1 MKKTLLLM
9 SLLPIVIS
17 VNAQYPFDKF
27 AKPDFKLYDSWKL
40 IEKPDDKKIHLT
52 VSIPNFYAD
61 SIRLTIQFTF
71 NDSKQHTE
79 NILRIYSGNSTIQS
93 FRHDVVDY
101 MPNHISS
108 YPLKIADLNGDN
120 LLDIKIVY
128 DYHSQGLHL
137 SYRLIYLLQQ
147 KDGTFIKYSFDNMFE
162 ERLDFERDL
171 DNDGTFE
178 ILSVTLVGIE
188 GHNYWRFDVFQ
199 LDGENLVDA
208 NAKFDFPVFIQFL
221 KKRNYTQTARDFSDG
236 SDERAKDLNLI
247 VDKGVILK

>member
-61 SIRLTIQFTF
+61 SIRLTIQFTVD
-71 NDSKQHTE
+71 DSKQHTE
-79 NILRIYSGNSTIQS
+79 NILRIYKGKSTIQS
-93 FRHDVVDY
+93 FRYDVVDY

-108 YPLKIADLNGDN
+108 YSVKVADLNGDN
-120 LLDIKIVY
+120 LLDLKIIY

-137 SYRLIYLLQQ
+137 RYRPIYLLQQ
-147 KDGTFIKYSFDNMFE
+147 KNETFIKYSFDNMFE
-162 ERLDFERDL
+162 NRLDFERDL
-171 DNDGTFE
+171 DNDGIFE
-178 ILSVTLVGIE
+178 ILSVTLVGID
-188 GHNYWRFDVFQ
+188 GHNYWRFDVFK
-199 LDGENLVDA
+199 LDGENLVDT
-208 NAKFDFPVFIQFL
+208 NAKFDYPIFIQFL
-221 KKRNYTQTARDFSDG
+221 KKRNYRPVSGEFLGRAH
-236 SDERAKDLNLI
+236 EKAKDLNLI
-247 VDKGVILK
+247 VDKGIMLK